1 MGAVGEFVTST
12 GRPFDRGEPYV
23 TYCFVPGALLDAYC
37 FARLN
42 PDHRVA
48 LIIEELSRAN
58 ASLVFGDMLQL
69 LDRSDDAAKAGWS
82 PYGLRPKPEVRDY
95 YLIENGVDV
104 GSDGEMKFPP
114 NLFIWETMNR
124 SDQNARQLDAAF
136 LRRWEKRYLSH
147 RTKSD
152 HGDLLDPTPVGDIR
166 WDVLRSLINDALLK
180 LRIPEDKLV
189 GPYFSKKGVPVLKEA
204 RRGRPARLP
213 LERRPPNA
221 GARVLRALAPF
232 PGRRN

>member
-1 MGAVGEFVTST
+1 
-12 GRPFDRGEPYV
+12 
-23 TYCFVPGALLDAYC
+23 
-37 FARLN
+37 
-42 PDHRVA
+42 

-189 GPYFSKKGVPVLKEA
+189 GPYFSKKASLSS
-204 RRGRPARLP
+204 R
-213 LERRPPNA
+213 ERVADDLLGYLWND
-221 GARVLRALAPF
+221 VLRTQAREFFAPSLPSLADVIRAWTTGSENSF
-232 PGRRN
+232 AKLELKAD